1 MEYFKCAHPSKW
13 DFESYKEHLA
23 QGKTR
28 QPNLRLLVTKYKH
41 GLQLMKRFGDLSQEH
56 MEIIDELID
65 NCDTL
70 SQPPSK
76 PSTPPSQ
83 AIYYTYNEGSIGV
96 LGQANSSSISI
107 IPSKRSLFESEDE
120 DAATSV
126 EALQTSTDESYQPD
140 AAISSN
146 YGELLKKQKYVLELN
161 ALGNITK
168 EKVIYEMDCESS
180 LDERLTCPAHLL
192 LQPYTFSDNIYAEI
206 RKWRRS
212 RVSRGQYF
220 PTAFTPSDP
229 PTEEDILQRNLG
241 SFLVYLTETMDRAS
255 LLSNHKQSEIDYI
268 VQNVSILM
276 KLIFNSTSTLN
287 IAWEKPSITNK
298 DTNGKLLTHNFLIH
312 TSHQEVGCGEINV
325 NEASKKLQEDR
336 ARLGERLKRQ
346 LHSRIRQAKST
357 REFFVFG
364 VFISGPKME
373 LYRSSFSKENG
384 YDFVLLS
391 NITLPTTDATYASL
405 EESLEVL
412 FSFKDS
418 IINTTQN
425 TSEYEQPY
433 IYHEYSTLLKPTV
446 SFI

>member
-1 MEYFKCAHPSKW
+1 MEYFKCADPSKW

-23 QGKTR
+23 KGKTR
-28 QPNLRLLVTKYKH
+28 QPYLRLLVTKYKH

-70 SQPPSK
+70 SQPPSR

-83 AIYYTYNEGSIGV
+83 TIYYTYNEGSIGV

-126 EALQTSTDESYQPD
+126 EALQSDVSPQPTSTPSPQSRTSSEKEEPTSCLTASTDESYQQD

-161 ALGNITK
+161 ELGNITK

-180 LDERLTCPAHLL
+180 LDERLRLSSIMYHSTCPAHLL
-192 LQPYTFSDNIYAEI
+192 LHPYTFSDNIYAEI

-212 RVSRGQYF
+212 RVSRAQYF

-229 PTEEDILQRNLG
+229 STEEDILQRNLG

-276 KLIFNSTSTLN
+276 KLIF
-287 IAWEKPSITNK
+287 
-298 DTNGKLLTHNFLIH
+298 
-312 TSHQEVGCGEINV
+312 
-325 NEASKKLQEDR
+325 
-336 ARLGERLKRQ
+336 
-346 LHSRIRQAKST
+346 
-357 REFFVFG
+357 
-364 VFISGPKME
+364 
-373 LYRSSFSKENG
+373 
-384 YDFVLLS
+384 
-391 NITLPTTDATYASL
+391 
-405 EESLEVL
+405 
-412 FSFKDS
+412 
-418 IINTTQN
+418 
-425 TSEYEQPY
+425 
-433 IYHEYSTLLKPTV
+433 
-446 SFI
+446 

>member
-1 MEYFKCAHPSKW
+1 
-13 DFESYKEHLA
+13 
-23 QGKTR
+23 
-28 QPNLRLLVTKYKH
+28 
-41 GLQLMKRFGDLSQEH
+41 
-56 MEIIDELID
+56 
-65 NCDTL
+65 
-70 SQPPSK
+70 
-76 PSTPPSQ
+76 
-83 AIYYTYNEGSIGV
+83 
-96 LGQANSSSISI
+96 
-107 IPSKRSLFESEDE
+107 
-120 DAATSV
+120 
-126 EALQTSTDESYQPD
+126 
-140 AAISSN
+140 
-146 YGELLKKQKYVLELN
+146 
-161 ALGNITK
+161 
-168 EKVIYEMDCESS
+168 MDCESS

-192 LQPYTFSDNIYAEI
+192 LHPYTFSDNIYAEI

-212 RVSRGQYF
+212 RVSRAQYF

-276 KLIFNSTSTLN
+276 KLIFDSTSTLN
-287 IAWEKPSITNK
+287 IAR
-298 DTNGKLLTHNFLIH
+298 
-312 TSHQEVGCGEINV
+312 HQEVGCGEIKV
-325 NEASKKLQEDR
+325 NEASKKLQEEDR

-391 NITLPTTDATYASL
+391 NITLPTTDTTYTSL

-412 FSFKDS
+412 FSFKHLMAYKDIPLS
-418 IINTTQN
+418 LVT
-425 TSEYEQPY
+425 
-433 IYHEYSTLLKPTV
+433 
-446 SFI
+446 

>member
-1 MEYFKCAHPSKW
+1 MIN
-13 DFESYKEHLA
+13 
-23 QGKTR
+23 T
-28 QPNLRLLVTKYKH
+28 
-41 GLQLMKRFGDLSQEH
+41 
-56 MEIIDELID
+56 
-65 NCDTL
+65 
-70 SQPPSK
+70 
-76 PSTPPSQ
+76 
-83 AIYYTYNEGSIGV
+83 
-96 LGQANSSSISI
+96 
-107 IPSKRSLFESEDE
+107 
-120 DAATSV
+120 V
-126 EALQTSTDESYQPD
+126 EAPSRQHRNQIQISYTRHRLATDPPASTDESYQPD

-161 ALGNITK
+161 ELGNITK

-180 LDERLTCPAHLL
+180 LDERLLLSSIVYHSTCPAHLL
-192 LQPYTFSDNIYAEI
+192 LHPYTFSDNIYAEI
-206 RKWRRS
+206 RKWRRT
-212 RVSRGQYF
+212 RVSRAQYF

-276 KLIFNSTSTLN
+276 KLIFDSTSTLN

-298 DTNGKLLTHNFLIH
+298 DTNGKLLTHDFLIH
-312 TSHQEVGCGEINV
+312 TSHQEVGCGEIKV
-325 NEASKKLQEDR
+325 NEASKKLQEEDR

-346 LHSRIRQAKST
+346 LHSRILQAKST

-391 NITLPTTDATYASL
+391 NITLPTTDTTYTSL